1 MKHFFEYISKVGHT
15 NSRHLKDKKENPR
28 TSQCGLHINISMKG
42 EQMKEFDALKFVI
55 FSNEGQVKN
64 EKLFG
69 E

>member
-1 MKHFFEYISKVGHT
+1 MF
-15 NSRHLKDKKENPR
+15 KDKKENPR

-42 EQMKEFDALKFVI
+42 EQMKKFDALKFVI

-69 E
+69 ERQDTVLIRPVLETL